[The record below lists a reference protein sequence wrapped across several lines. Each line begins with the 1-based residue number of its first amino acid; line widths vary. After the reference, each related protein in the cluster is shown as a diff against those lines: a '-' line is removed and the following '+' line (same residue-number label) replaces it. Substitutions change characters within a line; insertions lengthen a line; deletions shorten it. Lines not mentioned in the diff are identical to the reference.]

1 MGAFDY
7 SENKTKALV
16 TFQAHKF
23 PYTASVYYQC
33 NVKLC
38 LKASGGCDDVPPNC
52 DPQLNSGLVSRK
64 RRDVGTVRDL
74 DALDADV
81 RDMNIEVYSGLYVNE
96 PADSEPEGML
106 CQLGVVSILPVNSG
120 FVPPESSTISI

>member
-1 MGAFDY
+1 MDAFEY
-7 SENKTKALV
+7 SENKTKAMV

-38 LKASGGCDDVPPNC
+38 LKSSGGCDDVPPNC
-52 DPQLNSGLVSRK
+52 DPQISRLSLLSRK

-74 DALDADV
+74 ESVEADV
-81 RDMNIEVYSGLYVNE
+81 RDMNIEVFSGLYVNE
-96 PADSEPEGML
+96 ASESDQNEGNNTQKCSL
-106 CQLGVVSILPVNSG
+106 YFDEKS
-120 FVPPESSTISI
+120 

>member
-52 DPQLNSGLVSRK
+52 DPQLSGLVSRK
-64 RRDVGTVRDL
+64 RRDIGTVRDL
-74 DALDADV
+74 DSVEADV
-81 RDMNIEVYSGLYVNE
+81 RDMNIEVFSGLYVNE
-96 PADSEPEGML
+96 PADSEPEG
-106 CQLGVVSILPVNSG
+106 V
-120 FVPPESSTISI
+120 